1 MLKAECSS
9 APFLKVD
16 VTMPTTTHSLVA
28 EFAADVA
35 RDLAL
40 VPKQLQ
46 SKYLYDALGSSLFEA
61 ICRLPWYRIT
71 RSETELLSRHAG
83 SVVAALGD
91 EGTIVE
97 LGCGSGEKIV
107 LLAEALERRS
117 ASAHV
122 HLIDISSQALEQS
135 EQRLNRLRHV
145 SVVGHWS
152 TYEEGLRTAVAAR
165 RDGSTMLVLL
175 LGSNIGNFDQPAAAR
190 FLDRIRATL
199 DVGDLLLLG
208 ADLVKPESELLLAY
222 DDPLGVTAAFN
233 KNLLVRVNRDLGGD
247 FDLAAFDHQA
257 VWNPADCRVEMH
269 LVSRAEQR
277 VRIAAAGITV
287 RFSRGERI
295 WTESS
300 YKYEPDG
307 IIDMGAA
314 AGFASRDQ
322 WVDPRAGFALTL
334 LGAI

>member
-1 MLKAECSS
+1 M
-9 APFLKVD
+9 
-16 VTMPTTTHSLVA
+16 
-28 EFAADVA
+28 
-35 RDLAL
+35 
-40 VPKQLQ
+40 PKQLQ

-71 RSETELLSRHAG
+71 RAETELLARHAG
-83 SVVAALGD
+83 SVVAALGET

-107 LLAEALERRS
+107 LLAEALERRGGS
-117 ASAHV
+117 ARV

-175 LGSNIGNFDQPAAAR
+175 LGSNIGNFDQPAAAQ

-199 DVGDLLLLG
+199 APGDLLLLG
-208 ADLVKPESELLLAY
+208 ADLVKPERDLLLAY

-233 KNLLVRVNRDLGGD
+233 KNLLVRDQPRARRRFRPRGVRPPGRLERARAPHRDAPRQPRRPAGANRGRSDD
-247 FDLAAFDHQA
+247 
-257 VWNPADCRVEMH
+257 
-269 LVSRAEQR
+269 
-277 VRIAAAGITV
+277 VRPSAAA
-287 RFSRGERI
+287 S
-295 WTESS
+295 ES
-300 YKYEPDG
+300 G
-307 IIDMGAA
+307 
-314 AGFASRDQ
+314 
-322 WVDPRAGFALTL
+322 PRAPTNTSPTASSKWAPTRASLREISGSIARPDSP
-334 LGAI
+334 

>member
-1 MLKAECSS
+1 
-9 APFLKVD
+9 
-16 VTMPTTTHSLVA
+16 MPLTTTRSLTA

-71 RSETELLSRHAG
+71 RSETELLARHAG

-91 EGTIVE
+91 TAGTIVE

-107 LLAEALERRS
+107 LLAEALERRG
-117 ASAHV
+117 ASARV

-165 RDGSTMLVLL
+165 RAGSTMLVLL
-175 LGSNIGNFDQPAAAR
+175 LGSNIGNFDQPAAAG

-199 DVGDLLLLG
+199 DPDDLLLLG
-208 ADLVKPESELLLAY
+208 ADLVKPERDLLLAY

-233 KNLLVRVNRDLGGD
+233 KNLLVRINRELGGE

-257 VWNPADCRVEMH
+257 AWNATAQRIEMH
-269 LVSRAEQR
+269 LVSRADQR
-277 VRIAAAGITV
+277 VRIAAAGTAV
-287 RFSRGERI
+287 AFARGERI

-300 YKYEPDG
+300 YKYEPGG
-307 IIDMGAA
+307 IVEMGVE
-314 AGFASRDQ
+314 AGFATREQ
-322 WVDPRAGFALTL
+322 WVDTTAGFALTL
-334 LGAI
+334 FGAV